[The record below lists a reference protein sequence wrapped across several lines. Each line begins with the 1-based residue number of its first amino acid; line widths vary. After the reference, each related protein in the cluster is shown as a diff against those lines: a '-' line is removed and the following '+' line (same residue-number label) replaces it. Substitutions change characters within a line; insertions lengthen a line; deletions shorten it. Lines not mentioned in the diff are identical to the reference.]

1 LLVLGLAAG
10 TVAGQQRFVVVG
22 TVQWTS
28 SDHIQLMTD
37 TGVSIDVDVSNV
49 DESSLFGVHG
59 GLRLRIVGVAS
70 PDGKHLIP
78 DSVEPGEPGGG

>member
-1 LLVLGLAAG
+1 
-10 TVAGQQRFVVVG
+10 VAGQQRFVVVG

-37 TGVSIDVDVSNV
+37 TGVSIDIDVSNV
-49 DESSLFGVHG
+49 DESALFGVHG
-59 GLRLRIVGVAS
+59 GPRLRIVGVAS
-70 PDGKHLIP
+70 PDGKQLIA